1 MGRWAV
7 AALFSG
13 AIAAAIVIFLVRHE
27 RDPSSTPAVAEQTT
41 SETLSGDLTTVAPPT
56 TDQAALA
63 PAPAAAPAPP
73 APAETDATSRSEQA
87 GNSRIVGGEPA
98 LAREYPWIA
107 AIGQRDEQGN
117 VTSYCA
123 GTLIAPEWLVT
134 AAHCK
139 VLAGEHAVLGRS
151 DLATTAGQVI
161 EIVEVIPHPS
171 YDRQTLDYD
180 IALAK
185 LASAVSI
192 EPIKLIA
199 KCEPPAAEG
208 AHASTSNVCEEALK
222 RAGSLSIAGWGRLG
236 KSNFALPDK
245 LQKANVKVAAHARC
259 VSNYAAANRVVT
271 DRMFCAHGTND
282 AGQITDACKGDS
294 GGPIVAHNFNRTRA
308 TLVGII
314 SKGKDCAQPEYPGIY
329 ADMSKLRD
337 WVELCMKQ
345 PEDPHSC

>member
-7 AALFSG
+7 AALFFG
-13 AIAAAIVIFLVRHE
+13 AIAAAIVIFLFRHE
-27 RDPSSTPAVAEQTT
+27 RDAPPRDVVAEQTMG
-41 SETLSGDLTTVAPPT
+41 ETVSGDLTTVEAPT
-56 TDQAALA
+56 TDPATLA
-63 PAPAAAPAPP
+63 SAPTAAPALP
-73 APAETDATSRSEQA
+73 AHAGTQGASRATQTD
-87 GNSRIVGGEPA
+87 NSRISNGEKANPK
-98 LAREYPWIA
+98 EYPWIA

-139 VLAGEHAVLGRS
+139 VLEGEHAVLGRS
-151 DLATTAGQVI
+151 DLSTTTGQVI
-161 EIVEVIPHPS
+161 EIVKVIPHPS
-171 YDRQTLDYD
+171 YDKHTLDYD

-192 EPIKLIA
+192 APIQLIA
-199 KCEPPAAEG
+199 KCEPPQGEG
-208 AHASTSNVCEEALK
+208 AGASAIDTCEEALK
-222 RAGSLSIAGWGRLG
+222 RAGKLSIAGWGRLG
-236 KSNFALPDK
+236 TFNYALPDE
-245 LQKANVKVAAHARC
+245 LQKADVKVSSHATC
-259 VSNYAAANRVVT
+259 VSNYAGANRVVT
-271 DRMFCAHGTND
+271 PRMFCAHGTND

-314 SKGKDCAQPEYPGIY
+314 SKGKDCSLPEYPGIY
-329 ADMSKLRD
+329 ADMSKLRG

-345 PEDPHSC
+345 PEDPQSC

>member
-1 MGRWAV
+1 MGRWAI
-7 AALFSG
+7 AALFFG
-13 AIAAAIVIFLVRHE
+13 AIAVAIVIFLFRDE
-27 RDPSSTPAVAEQTT
+27 RDASPRQAVAEQTT
-41 SETLSGDLTTVAPPT
+41 SAAVSGDLTTVEPPT
-56 TDQAALA
+56 PD
-63 PAPAAAPAPP
+63 PATLAAAPAPP
-73 APAETDATSRSEQA
+73 AHAETEAASRSQQA
-87 GNSRIVGGEPA
+87 GNARIVGGERANPK
-98 LAREYPWIA
+98 EYPWIA

-151 DLATTAGQVI
+151 DLATTTGQVI
-161 EIVEVIPHPS
+161 EIVKVISHPS
-171 YDRQTLDYD
+171 YNKHTLDYD

-192 EPIKLIA
+192 DPIQLIA
-199 KCEPPAAEG
+199 KCEPPEAEG
-208 AHASTSNVCEEALK
+208 GSASASNACEEALK
-222 RAGSLSIAGWGRLG
+222 RAGNLSIAGWGRLG
-236 KSNFALPDK
+236 KSNYALPNE
-245 LQKANVKVAAHARC
+245 LQKANVKVSSHATC
-259 VSNYAAANRVVT
+259 VSNYAGANRAVT
-271 DRMFCAHGTND
+271 PRMFCAHGMND

-314 SKGKDCAQPEYPGIY
+314 SKGKDCALPEYPGIY
-329 ADMSKLRD
+329 ADMSKLRG

-345 PEDPHSC
+345 PEDPQSC